1 MTNAQHSNAAFSA
14 PLTRATAPGRRWVG
28 DVVAHEAFQKGR
40 ARIRYHNSLW
50 NEALRDRF
58 NHLTALPAGWDGYG
72 GRPVS
77 FSCAVFAANV
87 IEQLCDPELLPPQI
101 VPGSDGTLQLEWH
114 VAGVD
119 VEIDILAPNE
129 VVATRY
135 VAEDESDERHEL
147 STDFRQLVSWIDD
160 LRDRSKRV

>member
-1 MTNAQHSNAAFSA
+1 LIRLS
-14 PLTRATAPGRRWVG
+14 APGRRWPGEVI
-28 DVVAHEAFQKGR
+28 AHEVFQQGR
-40 ARIRYHNSLW
+40 TRIRYHNSVW
-50 NEALRDRF
+50 YEALKDRF
-58 NHLTALPAGWDGYG
+58 NHLTALPVGWDGYG

-87 IEQLCDPELLPPQI
+87 LEQLCDAELLPPQI

-119 VEIDILAPNE
+119 VEIDILGPNE

-135 VAEDESDERHEL
+135 DANLGLDDRYEL
-147 STDFRQLVSWIDD
+147 STDFRPLVSWIDD
-160 LRDRSKRV
+160 LRNRSRRS